1 MKSEYL
7 IILVE
12 EFCQENKLDIS
23 KVYKKMAEIYQ
34 GEYGINIVMQMEA
47 DGYHGMPEYLESR
60 GIVDRYISILNKMKR
75 GEY

>member
-1 MKSEYL
+1 MVASYL
-7 IILVE
+7 IRLIE
-12 EFCQENKLDIS
+12 DFCKKNKLDIS

-34 GEYGINIVMQMEA
+34 GEYGINIIMQMEA
-47 DGYHGMPEYLESR
+47 DEYHGMPEYLESR